1 MNVIYP
7 LFATDFV
14 DRYVLSIVFC
24 LYSFFFIFYFRSNK
38 NIPSPDQ
45 NQLSSMPV
53 KMETNENTSSSAS
66 PTHQLN
72 DELNS
77 LHGKRKFSI
86 TQYREHKRLKSND
99 IVQNS
104 SADIDMRVN
113 TTENIKVRIKKE
125 KIKVWNF

>member
-24 LYSFFFIFYFRSNK
+24 LYSFFLIFYFRSNK
-38 NIPSPDQ
+38 NIPSRDQ

>member
-1 MNVIYP
+1 
-7 LFATDFV
+7 
-14 DRYVLSIVFC
+14 
-24 LYSFFFIFYFRSNK
+24 
-38 NIPSPDQ
+38 
-45 NQLSSMPV
+45 MPV